1 MVGTDLAVLG
11 TNFECGRKVHRDLFV
26 DRVVGL
32 VRELEV
38 MEVMEV
44 VGQVACVFEDCGCFL
59 IWPDC
64 FIFGGFSVIGSG
76 KIEPEKIT

>member
-11 TNFECGRKVHRDLFV
+11 TNFECGRKVHDLFV
-26 DRVVGL
+26 DRVVVGL
-32 VRELEV
+32 VRELFFV
-38 MEVMEV
+38 WRLLVRLLV
-44 VGQVACVFEDCGCFL
+44 YWRWTVDVIV

-64 FIFGGFSVIGSG
+64 FIFGCFSVIGSG